1 MCTHRSPAY
10 TAVPWNCSGH
20 ADACSCAPSTCERL
34 VESERAE
41 DRSLMLPLFTQLSD
55 ADQDRVVA
63 ALADACSLSMTG
75 RR

>member
-10 TAVPWNCSGH
+10 ALEPWHCSGH
-20 ADACSCAPSTCERL
+20 ADARSCPPPTCKHL

-41 DRSLMLPLFTQLSD
+41 DRSLMLPLFTGLSD

-63 ALADACSLSMTG
+63 AVADACG
-75 RR
+75 RP